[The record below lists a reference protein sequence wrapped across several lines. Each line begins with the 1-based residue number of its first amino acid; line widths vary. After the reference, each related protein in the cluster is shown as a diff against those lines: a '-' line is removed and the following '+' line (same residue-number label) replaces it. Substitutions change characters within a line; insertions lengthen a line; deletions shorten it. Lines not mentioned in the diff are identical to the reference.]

1 MKSSHEINRFINHS
15 MRGKSIKN
23 LHACTLSI
31 HIASITILTPAG
43 GFAIDLTIVIS
54 GCFKV
59 LSAAM
64 AE

>member
-1 MKSSHEINRFINHS
+1 LQVCPESINAW
-15 MRGKSIKN
+15 KIKIIKRT
-23 LHACTLSI
+23 CTLSI
-31 HIASITILTPAG
+31 HIASITIFTPAG

-54 GCFKV
+54 GCFNV